1 MTENFQVRDV
11 FNPKVVNALAQKLKT
26 VWQPFDAAGFC
37 EMIIPNLP
45 PLTFS
50 ERLKLIY
57 SGLAAHLPKDFP
69 AAVDI
74 LLKALPS
81 PLEKEEL
88 DGYDGFIIVPQSHY
102 VSQHGMAHFDL
113 SMNALYEMTKRF
125 SVEFDIRFFI
135 ESHPEKTL
143 AVLTVW
149 AKDESP
155 HVRRLVSEGTRPLLP
170 WAKRLKDFEKNPA
183 PALALL
189 EHLKNDP
196 ALLVRRSVANHLND
210 VAKSHGDLVVATLQR
225 WKKEHPGKEMDWLIR
240 HATRTLIKRGHPGAL
255 ALLGFQKGAEVKVE
269 NLRLASS
276 KINLGEHLE
285 FSFDLVSTAADSQ
298 DLVID
303 YVLYFMKNNGSLAPK
318 VFKMTARKLAA
329 GERVSLQKR
338 HSIRPITTRVY
349 YPGEQKLAIQV
360 NGEEMAEVSWFL
372 ESGGF

>member
-329 GERVSLQKR
+329 GERVS
-338 HSIRPITTRVY
+338 
-349 YPGEQKLAIQV
+349 
-360 NGEEMAEVSWFL
+360 
-372 ESGGF
+372 